1 MKSKYAVLITLG
13 FTLSLFFFL
22 IWWIPPRADA
32 FIAFSEAHRFIG
44 PVLVILWR
52 ILAIVVPPIPG
63 GIISFAL
70 IPVFGWFWS
79 FVYAT
84 IGLLIGTSI
93 AFWLARRFRE
103 PLAQRF
109 VPLRELHQWEQKFSQ
124 RMEFFAFLG
133 IRFTTGPIMD
143 FISYAAGLSSISFR
157 KFFLVTFISLLPDS
171 ISFYIGGAI
180 YEAFYNQ
187 GAYLAFFLL
196 ISFASA
202 LFFLRKGSPFMKG
215 NK

>member
-44 PVLVILWR
+44 PVLVILWS

-109 VPLRELHQWEQKFSQ
+109 VPLQELHQWEQRFSQ

-157 KFFLVTFISLLPDS
+157 KFFFGNVHIFI
-171 ISFYIGGAI
+171 A
-180 YEAFYNQ
+180 
-187 GAYLAFFLL
+187 
-196 ISFASA
+196 
-202 LFFLRKGSPFMKG
+202 
-215 NK
+215 